1 MIVHYILNC
10 RMGPREIEE
19 EEPEESKEKT
29 EEDVTQDDLKE
40 KRPAKTVEVE
50 EFFVKYK
57 HLSYLHCE
65 WRTEEELLKC
75 DKRISQKIKRF
86 KLKRS
91 QSSNIFEFVSHLLFF
106 FFFFF

>member
-1 MIVHYILNC
+1 
-10 RMGPREIEE
+10 MGIREIEE
-19 EEPEESKEKT
+19 EEPEKSKEKT
-29 EEDVTQDDLKE
+29 EEDVTQDEVKE

-57 HLSYLHCE
+57 DLSYLHSE

-91 QSSNIFEFVSHLLFF
+91 QSSNIFEFVSFF
-106 FFFFF
+106 IFFVFFLIN